1 MMYQRVYI
9 MAELCKGLT
18 TKIDY
23 VFNRISVTLIDSNG
37 SMIQKM
43 IKVRYGLSFYMFF
56 LWWRIYKL
64 FQSYRY
70 VHNCL
75 IPNNIT
81 NQLVALNFDRNL
93 FEKEY
98 FSLKIQR

>member
-37 SMIQKM
+37 PMIHKT
-43 IKVRYGLSFYMFF
+43 IKVRYGLSFYAGES
-56 LWWRIYKL
+56 INYSNHV
-64 FQSYRY
+64 Q
-70 VHNCL
+70 
-75 IPNNIT
+75 
-81 NQLVALNFDRNL
+81 FDP
-93 FEKEY
+93 K
-98 FSLKIQR
+98 